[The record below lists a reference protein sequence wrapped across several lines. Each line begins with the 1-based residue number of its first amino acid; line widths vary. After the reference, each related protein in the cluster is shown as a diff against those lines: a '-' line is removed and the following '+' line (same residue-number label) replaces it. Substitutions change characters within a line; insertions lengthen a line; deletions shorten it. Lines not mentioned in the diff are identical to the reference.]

1 MATRTTTP
9 CLRDD
14 GFPAE
19 IATVSRFV
27 DVAIVSGKR
36 AATYECDGK
45 PA

>member
-19 IATVSRFV
+19 IARRHG
-27 DVAIVSGKR
+27 VAEITNGVGKSGFQLGAQR
-36 AATYECDGK
+36 
-45 PA
+45 